1 MTGSMFL
8 RTKQVVSLTALLLI
22 AALVGTAVLSAAGAS
37 IAHPRIVSAN
47 PADFT
52 PNVQDDAVVANA
64 AVYALNQSG
73 STMYAG
79 GTFRT
84 VRNAARTATYTRY
97 NLMAFDATTGAMR
110 SFAPVLNAPVWGI
123 ATSGTAVYVA
133 GEFTTVNG
141 VARRALVKLNGSTG
155 AVDPT
160 FNAAFPSG
168 KADEVRLV
176 GGRLLVSGSFPKR
189 LVALNPATG
198 ADTGYVNVAISG
210 SVASNAGPTE
220 VYRFAVNPA
229 GTRLVGIGNFTSV
242 GGQSRWRAFMLN
254 LGATS
259 ATVNAWNYPPLR
271 NMCASPNLPD
281 YLKDV
286 DFSPDGS
293 YFVFV
298 STGYVPAT
306 TAEIGTAICDAAA
319 RFETNVAAPSKPTW
333 INYTGG
339 DTLYSVAATGA
350 AVYVQGH
357 QRWLDNPYGRDF
369 AGPGAVSRRGIGAIN
384 PTTGK
389 ALSWNPGKDQ
399 EVGGKDFFAT
409 AAGLWVGSDGRYFAG
424 EVPPGSRLLP
434 ALVPQLR
441 SRSVVTPSPV
451 RSSSAALRP
460 VIASTRAIAG
470 PLASGPV
477 PWRQLASVARSVTPA
492 IRSFAPMSRLLFL

>member
-1 MTGSMFL
+1 MADSML
-8 RTKQVVSLTALLLI
+8 LHTKRVVSLPTLLLVV
-22 AALVGTAVLSAAGAS
+22 ALVGTAFPLAASAS
-37 IAHPRIVSAN
+37 IAHPTVVSAN
-47 PADFT
+47 PANFT

-84 VRNAARTATYTRY
+84 VRNAARTVAYTRY

-110 SFAPVLNAPVWGI
+110 SFAPVLNAPVWGV
-123 ATSGTAVYVA
+123 ATSGNALYVA

-141 VARRALVKLNGSTG
+141 VARRGLVKLDGTTG
-155 AVDPT
+155 AVDPA

-168 KADEVRLV
+168 KGREVRLV

-198 ADTGYVNVAISG
+198 ADTGYVNAGISG

-242 GGQSRWRAFMLN
+242 GGQSHWRAFMLN
-254 LGATS
+254 LGTTS
-259 ATVNAWNYPPLR
+259 ATVNAWNYLPLR
-271 NMCASPNLPD
+271 NLCASTSLPD

-286 DFSPDGS
+286 DFSPDGA
-293 YFVFV
+293 YFVFI

-306 TAEIGTAICDAAA
+306 TAQIGTAICDAAA

-339 DTLYSVAATGA
+339 DTLHSVAATGA

-369 AGPGAVSRRGIGAIN
+369 AGPGAVSRKGIGAIN

-399 EVGGKDFFAT
+399 GVGGKDFYASPS
-409 AAGLWVGSDGRYFAG
+409 GLWVGSDGRYFAG
-424 EVPPGSRLLP
+424 EYRQGV
-434 ALVPQLR
+434 AFC
-441 SRSVVTPSPV
+441 
-451 RSSSAALRP
+451 
-460 VIASTRAIAG
+460 
-470 PLASGPV
+470 PL
-477 PWRQLASVARSVTPA
+477 
-492 IRSFAPMSRLLFL
+492 